1 MPSEVELLEVFRL
14 AEAAGLDGIA
24 TAASD
29 RLVWSWLGTS
39 RFHDT
44 RDLTRRA
51 LMVGLL
57 HFATPELMIE
67 LI

>member
-1 MPSEVELLEVFRL
+1 MDS
-14 AEAAGLDGIA
+14 
-24 TAASD
+24 
-29 RLVWSWLGTS
+29 
-39 RFHDT
+39 
-44 RDLTRRA
+44 DLTRRA